1 MLDIDNGTRL
11 SGLSE
16 DDYTDIIWNYSKY
29 SKEFLGKWTTTKLK
43 TLYFSQD
50 VFYKKGE
57 HMLTFYFLDVDFL
70 PPDKIV

>member
-29 SKEFLGKWTTTKLK
+29 SKEFLGKW
-43 TLYFSQD
+43 
-50 VFYKKGE
+50 KGE
-57 HMLTFYFLDVDFL
+57 QVLTFYFLYEDFL
-70 PPDKIV
+70 PPDQIV